1 MFFICGINQEQK
13 DLGSFGPYICGACGS
28 YGRYQVYITY
38 MCLSLFFI
46 PIFKW
51 SKKYYVQTTCCQS
64 LYELNPEIGKRI
76 QRGES
81 VDICPEDMTLIQR
94 GTNGYRGWQNPPCRH
109 VCPGP
114 AGMRQRK
121 ISRTA
126 PSAGRGWKIDKAAN
140 G

>member
-64 LYELNPEIGKRI
+64 LYELDPEIGKRI
-76 QRGES
+76 QRGEPA
-81 VDICPEDMTLIQR
+81 DIRPGGHDSDPAWNQR
-94 GTNGYRGWQNPPCRH
+94 LSQLAESTMPSRL
-109 VCPGP
+109 PGL
-114 AGMRQRK
+114 RV
-121 ISRTA
+121 
-126 PSAGRGWKIDKAAN
+126 
-140 G
+140 